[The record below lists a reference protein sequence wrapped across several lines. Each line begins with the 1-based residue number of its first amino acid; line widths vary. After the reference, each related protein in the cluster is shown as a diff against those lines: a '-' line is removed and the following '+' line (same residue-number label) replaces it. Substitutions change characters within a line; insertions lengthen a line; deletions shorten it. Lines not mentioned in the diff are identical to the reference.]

1 MKPTKLKK
9 YSRDSMEEIKK
20 VKNIVIG
27 AGPAGRLGSF
37 ELGKLGEE
45 TLLIEKKYI
54 AGTCLNEGCMVV
66 CALTDISRFIRNF
79 KRFTEIGFIDGNI
92 NLDYKSAC
100 DNIKKT
106 QLMLRR
112 LNQEENESVNNN
124 VIYGEAS
131 VEISDDDKII
141 VKVKLDNDNELQREN
156 VKNRDYDIYEAEN
169 LLIATGARPFIPNI
183 DGAKYALTSSDVLSL
198 EEVPSKLNIV
208 GGGIIATELS
218 NLFSS
223 FGSEVKI
230 IARSEILKDL
240 EPEIKSYVV
249 NKLIDE
255 VDIYE
260 NTNVLE
266 ITENSIITDKG
277 EFEGKT
283 LIATG
288 RVPNSEIVADI
299 VDLNEDGSIKVNEFF
314 QTSNPNIYAAGDV
327 TGGITLTPYA
337 RKEGISA
344 ARNMA
349 GYLNKFDDI
358 IVPQSL
364 TLDLDVSFTQKASE
378 SEGNDNENVEDV
390 IIPGLGGPHAFWR
403 ILRGET
409 GLTKISLNTETEEIV
424 RASQISPSSIDDTAY
439 LAFLMNMGITKEDFD
454 DFLEV
459 HPSTDAYY
467 KILKIM

>member
-1 MKPTKLKK
+1 MG
-9 YSRDSMEEIKK
+9 EIEKI
-20 VKNIVIG
+20 KNIVIG

-45 TLLIEKKYI
+45 TLVIEKKYI

-79 KRFTEIGFIDGNI
+79 ERYREIGFIDGNI
-92 NLDYKSAC
+92 SFDYKAAC
-100 DNIKKT
+100 DNVKKT
-106 QLMLRR
+106 QLFLRK
-112 LNQEENESVNNN
+112 LNQEENESVNNK

-131 VEISDDDKII
+131 VEINDEDKII
-141 VKVKLDNDNELQREN
+141 VTVKLDNENELQKEEYN
-156 VKNRDYDIYEAEN
+156 GKETLSFEAEN

-183 DGAKYALTSSDVLSL
+183 PGAEYALTSSDVLNL
-198 EEVPSKLNIV
+198 EEVPPKLNIV

-223 FGSEVKI
+223 FGSEVRI

-249 NKLIDE
+249 KKLIKE
-255 VDIYE
+255 VNICE

-266 ITENSIITDKG
+266 ITENSIITDNG

-288 RVPNSEIVADI
+288 RAPNSEIVADL
-299 VDLNEDGSIKVNEFF
+299 VELNEDGSIKVNEFF
-314 QTSNPNIYAAGDV
+314 QTSNPHIYSAGDV

-349 GYLNKFDDI
+349 GYLNKFDDM

-364 TLDLDVSFTQKASE
+364 TLDLDVSFTQRQK
-378 SEGNDNENVEDV
+378 GQDGDNVEDV

-409 GLTKISLNTETEEIV
+409 GITKVSLNTDTEKIV

-439 LAFLMNMGITKEDFD
+439 LAFLMNMGIEKDDFD

>member
-1 MKPTKLKK
+1 
-9 YSRDSMEEIKK
+9 MEEIKK
-20 VKNIVIG
+20 IKNIVIG

-45 TLLIEKKYI
+45 TLLIERKYI

-66 CALTDISRFIRNF
+66 CALTDISRFIKSF
-79 KRFTEIGFIDGNI
+79 KRYNEIGFIDGNI
-92 NLDYKSAC
+92 SLDYKSAC

-106 QLMLRR
+106 QVMLRR
-112 LNQEENESVNNN
+112 LNQEENESVDNN

-131 VEISDDDKII
+131 VEINEEDKIL
-141 VKVKLDNDNELQREN
+141 VKVKLDNDNVLQREN
-156 VKNRDYDIYEAEN
+156 VKNKDCRIIYEAEN

-183 DGAKYALTSSDVLSL
+183 DGSEYALTSSDVLSL

-218 NLFSS
+218 NIFSS

-255 VDIYE
+255 VDIHE

-299 VDLNEDGSIKVNEFF
+299 VDLNEDGTIKVNEFF

-364 TLDLDVSFTQKASE
+364 TLDLDVSFTQKAE
-378 SEGNDNENVEDV
+378 KADDGENVEDV

>member
-1 MKPTKLKK
+1 
-9 YSRDSMEEIKK
+9 MEDIKK
-20 VKNIVIG
+20 IKNIVIG

-45 TLLIEKKYI
+45 TLVIEKKYI

-79 KRFTEIGFIDGNI
+79 KRYSEIGFIDGNV
-92 NLDYKSAC
+92 NFDFKNAC

-106 QLMLRR
+106 QKFLRK
-112 LNQEENESVNNN
+112 LNQEENESVNNK

-131 VEISDDDKII
+131 VEINDNDKII
-141 VKVKLDNDNELQREN
+141 VTVKLDNDNELQKEE
-156 VKNRDYDIYEAEN
+156 YDGEETLSFEAEN

-183 DGAKYALTSSDVLSL
+183 PGAEYALTSSDVLDL
-198 EEVPSKLNIV
+198 EEVPPKLNIV

-249 NKLIDE
+249 KKLINE
-255 VDIYE
+255 VDICE
-260 NTNVLE
+260 KTEVLE
-266 ITENSIITDKG
+266 ITENSIITDNG

-299 VDLNEDGSIKVNEFF
+299 VDLNEDGSIKVNDFF

-327 TGGITLTPYA
+327 TGGITLTPFA

-349 GYLNKFDDI
+349 GYLNKFEDI

-364 TLDLDVSFTQKASE
+364 TLDLDVSFTQKQPNVDE
-378 SEGNDNENVEDV
+378 ELVENIV
-390 IIPGLGGPHAFWR
+390 IPGLGGPHAFWR

-409 GLTKISLNTETEEIV
+409 GLTKVSLNTETEEIV

-439 LAFLMNMGITKEDFD
+439 LAFLMNMGIEKEDFD

>member
-1 MKPTKLKK
+1 
-9 YSRDSMEEIKK
+9 
-20 VKNIVIG
+20 
-27 AGPAGRLGSF
+27 
-37 ELGKLGEE
+37 
-45 TLLIEKKYI
+45 
-54 AGTCLNEGCMVV
+54 
-66 CALTDISRFIRNF
+66 
-79 KRFTEIGFIDGNI
+79 
-92 NLDYKSAC
+92 
-100 DNIKKT
+100 
-106 QLMLRR
+106 MLRR

-131 VEISDDDKII
+131 VEINDDDKII

-156 VKNRDYDIYEAEN
+156 VKDKDYDIYEAEN

-183 DGAKYALTSSDVLSL
+183 DGVKYALTSSDVLSL

-218 NLFSS
+218 NIFSI

-249 NKLIDE
+249 NKLIEE

-358 IVPQSL
+358 NVPQSL
-364 TLDLDVSFTQKASE
+364 TLDLDVSFTQKASK
-378 SEGNDNENVEDV
+378 SEGNDNVNVEDI

>member
-1 MKPTKLKK
+1 MG
-9 YSRDSMEEIKK
+9 EIEKI
-20 VKNIVIG
+20 KNIVIG

-45 TLLIEKKYI
+45 TLVIEKKYI

-79 KRFTEIGFIDGNI
+79 ERYREIGFIDGNI
-92 NLDYKSAC
+92 SFDYKAAC
-100 DNIKKT
+100 DNVKKT
-106 QLMLRR
+106 QLFLRK
-112 LNQEENESVNNN
+112 LNQEENESVNNK

-131 VEISDDDKII
+131 VEINDEDKII
-141 VKVKLDNDNELQREN
+141 VTVKLDNENELQKEEYN
-156 VKNRDYDIYEAEN
+156 GKETLSFEAEN

-183 DGAKYALTSSDVLSL
+183 PGAEYALTSSDVLNL
-198 EEVPSKLNIV
+198 EEVPPKLNIV

-223 FGSEVKI
+223 FGSEVRI

-249 NKLIDE
+249 KKLIKE
-255 VDIYE
+255 VNICE

-266 ITENSIITDKG
+266 ITENSIITDNG

-299 VDLNEDGSIKVNEFF
+299 VELNEDGSIKVNEFF
-314 QTSNPNIYAAGDV
+314 QTSNPHIYSAGDV

-349 GYLNKFDDI
+349 GYLNKFDDM

-364 TLDLDVSFTQKASE
+364 TLDLDVSFTQRQK
-378 SEGNDNENVEDV
+378 GQDGDNVEDV

-409 GLTKISLNTETEEIV
+409 GITKVSLNTDTEKIV

-439 LAFLMNMGITKEDFD
+439 LAFLMNMGIEKDDFD

>member
-1 MKPTKLKK
+1 
-9 YSRDSMEEIKK
+9 MEEIKK
-20 VKNIVIG
+20 IKNIVIG

-45 TLLIEKKYI
+45 TLVIEKKYI
-54 AGTCLNEGCMVV
+54 AGTCLNEGCMVI

-79 KRFTEIGFIDGNI
+79 KRFNDIGFIDGNI
-92 NLDYKSAC
+92 NFDYKSAC
-100 DNIKKT
+100 DNIRKT
-106 QLMLRR
+106 QLFLRK
-112 LNQEENESVNNN
+112 LNQEENESVNNE
-124 VIYGEAS
+124 VVYGEAS
-131 VEISDDDKII
+131 VEINEENKII
-141 VKVKLDNDNELQREN
+141 VTVKLDNDNALQREQF
-156 VKNRDYDIYEAEN
+156 KNKEFLIYEAEN

-183 DGAKYALTSSDVLSL
+183 PGANYALTSSDVLKL

-249 NKLIDE
+249 KKLIDE
-255 VDIYE
+255 VDIHE

-299 VDLNEDGSIKVNEFF
+299 VELNDDGSIKVNEFF
-314 QTSNPNIYAAGDV
+314 QTSNPHIYSAGDV

-364 TLDLDVSFTQKASE
+364 TLDLDVSFTQRQNKDEAE
-378 SEGNDNENVEDV
+378 ENNDNVEDI

-403 ILRGET
+403 ILSGGT
-409 GLTKISLNTETEEIV
+409 GLTKISLDTETEKIV

-439 LAFLMNMGITKEDFD
+439 LAFLMNMGIEKDDFD

>member
-1 MKPTKLKK
+1 
-9 YSRDSMEEIKK
+9 MEEVKK
-20 VKNIVIG
+20 IKNIVIG

-45 TLLIEKKYI
+45 TLLIERKYI

-79 KRFTEIGFIDGNI
+79 ERFSEIGFIDGNI

-106 QLMLRR
+106 QLFLRK
-112 LNQEENESVNNN
+112 LNQEENESVNND

-131 VEISDDDKII
+131 VEINEEDKII
-141 VKVKLDNDNELQREN
+141 VTINLDNANPLQKEEYGG
-156 VKNRDYDIYEAEN
+156 KESISFEAEN

-183 DGAKYALTSSDVLSL
+183 PGAEYALTSSDILNL
-198 EEVPSKLNIV
+198 KEVPPKLNII

-223 FGSEVKI
+223 FGSDVKI

-249 NKLIDE
+249 KKLIDE
-255 VDIYE
+255 VEIHE
-260 NTNVLE
+260 NTDVIE

-288 RVPNSEIVADI
+288 RVPNSEIVKDL
-299 VDLNEDGSIKVNEFF
+299 VDLNEDGSIKVNDFF
-314 QTSNPNIYAAGDV
+314 QSSNPNIYAAGDV

-364 TLDLDVSFTQKASE
+364 TLDLDVSFTQKRDTE
-378 SEGNDNENVEDV
+378 NNVEDI

-409 GLTKISLNTETEEIV
+409 GLTKVSLDTETEEIV

>member
-1 MKPTKLKK
+1 
-9 YSRDSMEEIKK
+9 MEEIRKI
-20 VKNIVIG
+20 KNIVIG
-27 AGPAGRLGSF
+27 AGPAGRLASF

-45 TLLIEKKYI
+45 TLVIEKKYI

-79 KRFTEIGFIDGNI
+79 ERFSEIGFIGGNI
-92 NLDYKSAC
+92 ILDYKTAC

-106 QLMLRR
+106 QKFLRK
-112 LNQEENESVNNN
+112 LNQEENESVNNE
-124 VIYGEAS
+124 VVYGEAS
-131 VEISDDDKII
+131 VEKTDDDRIL
-141 VKVKLDNDNELQREN
+141 VNVKLDNDNELQKEEYEG
-156 VKNRDYDIYEAEN
+156 KESLIFEAEN

-183 DGAKYALTSSDVLSL
+183 PGAEYALTSSAILDLD
-198 EEVPSKLNIV
+198 EVPAKLNII

-249 NKLIDE
+249 KKLINE
-255 VDIYE
+255 VEIYE
-260 NTNVLE
+260 NTDVLE
-266 ITENSIITDKG
+266 ITENSLKTDKG

-288 RVPNSEIVADI
+288 RAPNSEIVANI

-314 QTSNPNIYAAGDV
+314 QTSNPHIYSAGDV

-349 GYLNKFDDI
+349 GYLNRFDDI

-364 TLDLDVSFTQKASE
+364 TLDLDVSFTQKRNKDE
-378 SEGNDNENVEDV
+378 TEGKKDNIEDI

-409 GLTKISLNTETEEIV
+409 GLTKVSLNSETEEIV

-439 LAFLMNMGITKEDFD
+439 LAFLMNMGIEKEDFD

>member
-1 MKPTKLKK
+1 M
-9 YSRDSMEEIKK
+9 
-20 VKNIVIG
+20 
-27 AGPAGRLGSF
+27 
-37 ELGKLGEE
+37 
-45 TLLIEKKYI
+45 
-54 AGTCLNEGCMVV
+54 
-66 CALTDISRFIRNF
+66 
-79 KRFTEIGFIDGNI
+79 
-92 NLDYKSAC
+92 DYKSAC

-106 QLMLRR
+106 QSLLRK
-112 LNQEENESVNNN
+112 LNQEENESVDNN

-156 VKNRDYDIYEAEN
+156 VKNKDYDIYEAEN

-198 EEVPSKLNIV
+198 KEVPSKLNIV

-218 NLFSS
+218 NIFSS

-230 IARSEILKDL
+230 IARSEILKEL

-249 NKLIDE
+249 KKLINE

-299 VDLNEDGSIKVNEFF
+299 VDLNEDGSIKVNDFF
-314 QTSNPNIYAAGDV
+314 QTSYPNIYAAGDV

-349 GYLNKFDDI
+349 GYLNKFDEI

-364 TLDLDVSFTQKASE
+364 TLDLDVSFTQKTKSNEDE
-378 SEGNDNENVEDV
+378 SDNVEDV

-409 GLTKISLNTETEEIV
+409 GITKVSLNSETEEIV

>member
-1 MKPTKLKK
+1 
-9 YSRDSMEEIKK
+9 MEEIRKI
-20 VKNIVIG
+20 KNIVIG
-27 AGPAGRLGSF
+27 AGPAGRLASF

-45 TLLIEKKYI
+45 TLLIERKYI

-79 KRFTEIGFIDGNI
+79 ERFSEIGFIDGNI
-92 NLDYKSAC
+92 SLDYKSAC

-106 QLMLRR
+106 QLFLRK

-131 VEISDDDKII
+131 VEINEEGNII
-141 VKVKLDNDNELQREN
+141 VTVKLDNANPLQKEEYEG
-156 VKNRDYDIYEAEN
+156 KESLIFEAEN

-183 DGAKYALTSSDVLSL
+183 PGAEYALTSSDILNL
-198 EEVPSKLNIV
+198 EEVPSKLNII
-208 GGGIIATELS
+208 GGGIIASELS

-240 EPEIKSYVV
+240 EEEIKSYVV
-249 NKLIDE
+249 KKLIDE
-255 VDIYE
+255 VEIRE
-260 NTNVLE
+260 NTEVLE
-266 ITENSIITDKG
+266 ITENSIITDNG

-288 RVPNSEIVADI
+288 RVPNSEIVKDS
-299 VDLNEDGSIKVNEFF
+299 VDLNEDGSIKVNDFF
-314 QTSNPNIYAAGDV
+314 QSSNPNIYAAGDV

-364 TLDLDVSFTQKASE
+364 TLDLDVSFTQKRNTE
-378 SEGNDNENVEDV
+378 NNVEDI

-409 GLTKISLNTETEEIV
+409 GLTKVSLDTETEEIV

>member
-1 MKPTKLKK
+1 MG
-9 YSRDSMEEIKK
+9 EIEKI
-20 VKNIVIG
+20 KNIVIG

-45 TLLIEKKYI
+45 TLVIEKKYI

-79 KRFTEIGFIDGNI
+79 ERYREIGFIDGNI
-92 NLDYKSAC
+92 SFDYKAAC
-100 DNIKKT
+100 DNVKKT
-106 QLMLRR
+106 QLFLRK
-112 LNQEENESVNNN
+112 LNQEENESVNNK
-124 VIYGEAS
+124 VLYGEAS
-131 VEISDDDKII
+131 VEINDEDKII
-141 VKVKLDNDNELQREN
+141 VTVKLDNENELQKEEYN
-156 VKNRDYDIYEAEN
+156 GKETLSFEAEN

-183 DGAKYALTSSDVLSL
+183 PGAEYALTSSDVLNL
-198 EEVPSKLNIV
+198 EEVPPKLNIV

-223 FGSEVKI
+223 FGSEVRI

-249 NKLIDE
+249 KKLIKE
-255 VDIYE
+255 VNICE

-266 ITENSIITDKG
+266 ITENSIITDNG

-288 RVPNSEIVADI
+288 RAPNSEIVADL
-299 VDLNEDGSIKVNEFF
+299 VELNEDGSIKVNEFF
-314 QTSNPNIYAAGDV
+314 QTSNPHIYSAGDV

-364 TLDLDVSFTQKASE
+364 TLDLDVSFTQRQK
-378 SEGNDNENVEDV
+378 GQDGDNVEDV

-409 GLTKISLNTETEEIV
+409 GLTKVSLNTDTEKIV

-439 LAFLMNMGITKEDFD
+439 LAFLMNMGIEKDDFD

>member
-1 MKPTKLKK
+1 M
-9 YSRDSMEEIKK
+9 
-20 VKNIVIG
+20 
-27 AGPAGRLGSF
+27 
-37 ELGKLGEE
+37 
-45 TLLIEKKYI
+45 LIEKKYI

-92 NLDYKSAC
+92 SLDYKSAC

-131 VEISDDDKII
+131 VEINGDDKII

-156 VKNRDYDIYEAEN
+156 VKNKDYVVYEAEN

-183 DGAKYALTSSDVLSL
+183 DGVKYALTSSNVLSL

-255 VDIYE
+255 VDIHE

-344 ARNMA
+344 ARSMA

-358 IVPQSL
+358 NVPQSL
-364 TLDLDVSFTQKASE
+364 TLDLDVSFTQKASKSDE
-378 SEGNDNENVEDV
+378 DSDNVEDV

>member
-1 MKPTKLKK
+1 
-9 YSRDSMEEIKK
+9 MEEIKK
-20 VKNIVIG
+20 IKNIVIG

-45 TLLIEKKYI
+45 TLVIEKKYI

-79 KRFTEIGFIDGNI
+79 KRFSEIGFIDGNI
-92 NLDYKSAC
+92 NFDFKTAC

-106 QLMLRR
+106 QKFLRK
-112 LNQEENESVNNN
+112 LNQEENESVDNK

-131 VEISDDDKII
+131 VEINDEDKII
-141 VKVKLDNDNELQREN
+141 VTVKLDNENELQKEE
-156 VKNRDYDIYEAEN
+156 YDGKETISFEAEN

-183 DGAKYALTSSDVLSL
+183 PGAEYALTSSDVLDL
-198 EEVPSKLNIV
+198 EEVPPKLNIV

-249 NKLIDE
+249 KKLINE
-255 VDIYE
+255 VDICE
-260 NTNVLE
+260 KTDVLE

-288 RVPNSEIVADI
+288 RVPNSELVADI
-299 VDLNEDGSIKVNEFF
+299 VDLNDDGSIKVNDFF
-314 QTSNPNIYAAGDV
+314 QTSIANIYAAGDV

-364 TLDLDVSFTQKASE
+364 TLDLDVSFTQKQ
-378 SEGNDNENVEDV
+378 DNVDEDKIEDV

-409 GLTKISLNTETEEIV
+409 GLTKVSLNSETEEIV

-439 LAFLMNMGITKEDFD
+439 LAFLMNMGIEKEDFD

>member
-1 MKPTKLKK
+1 M
-9 YSRDSMEEIKK
+9 
-20 VKNIVIG
+20 
-27 AGPAGRLGSF
+27 
-37 ELGKLGEE
+37 
-45 TLLIEKKYI
+45 
-54 AGTCLNEGCMVV
+54 
-66 CALTDISRFIRNF
+66 
-79 KRFTEIGFIDGNI
+79 GFIDGNI
-92 NLDYKSAC
+92 SLDYKSAC

-106 QLMLRR
+106 QLLLRR
-112 LNQEENESVNNN
+112 LNQEENESVDNN

-131 VEISDDDKII
+131 VEISDEDEII
-141 VKVKLDNDNELQREN
+141 VKVKLDNANELQREN
-156 VKNRDYDIYEAEN
+156 VKNKDYDIYEAEN

-198 EEVPSKLNIV
+198 KEVPSKLNIV

-218 NLFSS
+218 NIFSS

-230 IARSEILKDL
+230 IARSEILKEL

-249 NKLIDE
+249 KKLINE

-288 RVPNSEIVADI
+288 RVPNSEIVKDI
-299 VDLNEDGSIKVNEFF
+299 VELNEDGSIKVNEFF

-349 GYLNKFDDI
+349 GYLNKFDEI

-364 TLDLDVSFTQKASE
+364 TLDLDVSFTQKATE
-378 SEGNDNENVEDV
+378 SDDDSNVEDV

-409 GLTKISLNTETEEIV
+409 GITKVSLNSETEEIV

>member
-1 MKPTKLKK
+1 MG
-9 YSRDSMEEIKK
+9 EIEKI
-20 VKNIVIG
+20 KNIVIG

-45 TLLIEKKYI
+45 TLVIEKKYI

-79 KRFTEIGFIDGNI
+79 ERFSEIGFIDGNI
-92 NLDYKSAC
+92 SFDYKAAC
-100 DNIKKT
+100 DSVKKT
-106 QLMLRR
+106 QLFLRK
-112 LNQEENESVNNN
+112 LNQEENESVNNK
-124 VIYGEAS
+124 VLYGEAS
-131 VEISDDDKII
+131 VEINDEDKII
-141 VKVKLDNDNELQREN
+141 VTVKLDNENELQKEEYN
-156 VKNRDYDIYEAEN
+156 GKETLSFEAEN

-183 DGAKYALTSSDVLSL
+183 PGAEYALTSSDVLNL
-198 EEVPSKLNIV
+198 EEVPPKLNIV

-223 FGSEVKI
+223 FGSKVRI

-249 NKLIDE
+249 KKLIKE
-255 VDIYE
+255 VSICE

-266 ITENSIITDKG
+266 ITENSLITDNG

-288 RVPNSEIVADI
+288 RVPNSEIVEDI
-299 VDLNEDGSIKVNEFF
+299 VELNEDGSIKVNEFF
-314 QTSNPNIYAAGDV
+314 QTSNPHIYSAGDV

-364 TLDLDVSFTQKASE
+364 TLDLDVSFTQRQKDQ
-378 SEGNDNENVEDV
+378 EGDNVEDV

-409 GLTKISLNTETEEIV
+409 GITKISLDTETEKIV

-439 LAFLMNMGITKEDFD
+439 LAFLMNMGIEKDDFD

>member
-1 MKPTKLKK
+1 MG
-9 YSRDSMEEIKK
+9 EIEKI
-20 VKNIVIG
+20 KNIVIG

-45 TLLIEKKYI
+45 TLVIEKKYI

-79 KRFTEIGFIDGNI
+79 ERYREIGFIDGNI
-92 NLDYKSAC
+92 SFDYKAAC
-100 DNIKKT
+100 DNVKKT
-106 QLMLRR
+106 QLFLRK
-112 LNQEENESVNNN
+112 LNQEENESVNNK

-131 VEISDDDKII
+131 VEINDEDKII
-141 VKVKLDNDNELQREN
+141 VTVKLDNENELQKEEYN
-156 VKNRDYDIYEAEN
+156 GKETLSFEAEN

-183 DGAKYALTSSDVLSL
+183 PGAEYALTSSDVLNL
-198 EEVPSKLNIV
+198 EEVPPKLNIV

-223 FGSEVKI
+223 FGSEVRI

-249 NKLIDE
+249 KKLIKE
-255 VDIYE
+255 VNICE

-266 ITENSIITDKG
+266 ITENSIITDNG

-288 RVPNSEIVADI
+288 RAPNSEIVADL
-299 VDLNEDGSIKVNEFF
+299 VELNEDGSIKVNEFF
-314 QTSNPNIYAAGDV
+314 QTSNPHIYSAGDV

-364 TLDLDVSFTQKASE
+364 TLDLDVSFTQRQK
-378 SEGNDNENVEDV
+378 GQDGDNVEDV

-409 GLTKISLNTETEEIV
+409 GITKVSLNTDTEKIV

-439 LAFLMNMGITKEDFD
+439 LAFLMNMGIEKDDFD

>member
-1 MKPTKLKK
+1 MG
-9 YSRDSMEEIKK
+9 EIEKI
-20 VKNIVIG
+20 KNIVIG

-45 TLLIEKKYI
+45 TLVIEKKYI

-79 KRFTEIGFIDGNI
+79 ERFSEIGFIDGNI
-92 NLDYKSAC
+92 SFDYKAAC
-100 DNIKKT
+100 DNVKKT
-106 QLMLRR
+106 QLFLRK
-112 LNQEENESVNNN
+112 LNQEENESVNNK
-124 VIYGEAS
+124 VLYGEAS
-131 VEISDDDKII
+131 VEINDEDKII
-141 VKVKLDNDNELQREN
+141 VTVKLDNENELQKEEYN
-156 VKNRDYDIYEAEN
+156 GKETLSFEAEN

-183 DGAKYALTSSDVLSL
+183 PGAEYALTSSDVLNL
-198 EEVPSKLNIV
+198 EEVPPKLNIV

-223 FGSEVKI
+223 FGSEVRI

-249 NKLIDE
+249 KKLIKE
-255 VDIYE
+255 VSICE

-288 RVPNSEIVADI
+288 RVPNSEIVEDI
-299 VDLNEDGSIKVNEFF
+299 VELNEDGSIKVNEFF
-314 QTSNPNIYAAGDV
+314 QTSNPHIYSAGDV

-349 GYLNKFDDI
+349 GYLNKFEDI

-364 TLDLDVSFTQKASE
+364 TLDLDVSFTQRQKDQD
-378 SEGNDNENVEDV
+378 GDNVEDV

-409 GLTKISLNTETEEIV
+409 GLTKVSLNTDTEKIV

-439 LAFLMNMGITKEDFD
+439 LAFLMNMGIEKDDFD

>member
-1 MKPTKLKK
+1 
-9 YSRDSMEEIKK
+9 ME
-20 VKNIVIG
+20 NIVIG
-27 AGPAGRLGSF
+27 SGPAGRLGSF

-45 TLLIEKKYI
+45 TLVIEKKYI

-79 KRFTEIGFIDGNI
+79 KRYSEIGFIDGNM
-92 NLDYKSAC
+92 NFDFKTAC

-106 QLMLRR
+106 QKFLRK
-112 LNQEENESVNNN
+112 LNQEENESVNNK

-131 VEISDDDKII
+131 VEIDGNDKII
-141 VKVKLDNDNELQREN
+141 VTVKLDNNNELQKEEYEG
-156 VKNRDYDIYEAEN
+156 KESLSFEAEN

-183 DGAKYALTSSDVLSL
+183 PGAEYALTSSDVLDL
-198 EEVPSKLNIV
+198 EEVPPKLNIV

-223 FGSEVKI
+223 FGSDVKI

-249 NKLIDE
+249 KKLINE
-255 VDIYE
+255 VDICE
-260 NTNVLE
+260 NTDVLE
-266 ITENSIITDKG
+266 ITEDSIKTDKG

-288 RVPNSEIVADI
+288 RVPNSELVADI
-299 VDLNEDGSIKVNEFF
+299 VDLNEDGSIKVNDFF
-314 QTSNPNIYAAGDV
+314 QTSIENIYAAGDV

-364 TLDLDVSFTQKASE
+364 TLDLDVSFTQKQNNVDE
-378 SEGNDNENVEDV
+378 DKVEDV

-409 GLTKISLNTETEEIV
+409 GLTKVSLNRETEEIV

-439 LAFLMNMGITKEDFD
+439 LAFVMNMGIGKEDFD

>member
-1 MKPTKLKK
+1 M
-9 YSRDSMEEIKK
+9 DEIKK

-45 TLLIEKKYI
+45 TLLIERKYI

-66 CALTDISRFIRNF
+66 CALTDISRFIRTFN
-79 KRFTEIGFIDGNI
+79 RFNEIGFIDGNI
-92 NLDYKSAC
+92 DFDYKSAC

-106 QLMLRR
+106 QLFLRK

-131 VEISDDDKII
+131 VEINDDDKII
-141 VKVKLDNDNELQREN
+141 VKVKLDNDNELQREG
-156 VKNRDYDIYEAEN
+156 VKDKDYALYEAEN

-183 DGAKYALTSSDVLSL
+183 DGAKYALTSSDILSL
-198 EEVPSKLNIV
+198 KEVPSKLNIV

-223 FGSEVKI
+223 FGSEVRI

-249 NKLIDE
+249 KKLINE

-283 LIATG
+283 F
-288 RVPNSEIVADI
+288 

-349 GYLNKFDDI
+349 GYLNKFEEI
-358 IVPQSL
+358 TVPQSL
-364 TLDLDVSFTQKASE
+364 TLDLDVSFTQKNVKSE
-378 SEGNDNENVEDV
+378 NVDGDKVEDV

-403 ILRGET
+403 ILKGET

>member
-1 MKPTKLKK
+1 MG
-9 YSRDSMEEIKK
+9 EIEKI
-20 VKNIVIG
+20 KNIVIG

-45 TLLIEKKYI
+45 TLVIEKKYI

-79 KRFTEIGFIDGNI
+79 ERFSEIGFIDGNI
-92 NLDYKSAC
+92 SFDYKAAC
-100 DNIKKT
+100 DSVKKT
-106 QLMLRR
+106 QLFLRK
-112 LNQEENESVNNN
+112 LNQEENESVNNK
-124 VIYGEAS
+124 VLYGEAS
-131 VEISDDDKII
+131 VEINDEDKII
-141 VKVKLDNDNELQREN
+141 VTVKLDNENELQKEEYN
-156 VKNRDYDIYEAEN
+156 GKETLSFEAEN

-183 DGAKYALTSSDVLSL
+183 PGAEYAFTSSDVLNL
-198 EEVPSKLNIV
+198 EEVPPKLNIV

-223 FGSEVKI
+223 FGSKVRI

-249 NKLIDE
+249 KKLIKE
-255 VDIYE
+255 VSICE

-266 ITENSIITDKG
+266 ITENSLITDNG

-288 RVPNSEIVADI
+288 RVPNSEIVEDI
-299 VDLNEDGSIKVNEFF
+299 VELNEDGSIKVNEFF
-314 QTSNPNIYAAGDV
+314 QTSNPHIYSAGDV

-364 TLDLDVSFTQKASE
+364 TLDLDVSFTQRQKDQ
-378 SEGNDNENVEDV
+378 EGDNVEDV

-409 GLTKISLNTETEEIV
+409 GITKISLDTETEKIV

-439 LAFLMNMGITKEDFD
+439 LAFLMNMGIEKDDFD

>member
-1 MKPTKLKK
+1 MG
-9 YSRDSMEEIKK
+9 EIEKI
-20 VKNIVIG
+20 KNIVIG

-45 TLLIEKKYI
+45 TLVIEKKYI

-79 KRFTEIGFIDGNI
+79 ERYREIGFIDGNI
-92 NLDYKSAC
+92 SFDYKAAC
-100 DNIKKT
+100 DNVKKT
-106 QLMLRR
+106 QLFLRK
-112 LNQEENESVNNN
+112 LNQEENESVNNK

-131 VEISDDDKII
+131 VEINDEDKII
-141 VKVKLDNDNELQREN
+141 VTVKLDNENELQKEEYN
-156 VKNRDYDIYEAEN
+156 GKETLSFEAEN

-183 DGAKYALTSSDVLSL
+183 PGAEYALTSSDVLNL
-198 EEVPSKLNIV
+198 EEVPPKLNIV

-223 FGSEVKI
+223 FGSKVRI

-249 NKLIDE
+249 KKLIKE
-255 VDIYE
+255 VSICE

-266 ITENSIITDKG
+266 ITENSLITDNG

-288 RVPNSEIVADI
+288 RVPNSEIVEDI
-299 VDLNEDGSIKVNEFF
+299 VELNEDGSIKVNEFF
-314 QTSNPNIYAAGDV
+314 QTSNPHIYSAGDV

-364 TLDLDVSFTQKASE
+364 TLDLDVSFTQRQK
-378 SEGNDNENVEDV
+378 GQDGDNVEDV

-409 GLTKISLNTETEEIV
+409 GLTKVSLNTDTEKIV

-439 LAFLMNMGITKEDFD
+439 LAFLMNMGIEKDDFD

>member
-1 MKPTKLKK
+1 MKETKK
-9 YSRDSMEEIKK
+9 I
-20 VKNIVIG
+20 KNIVIG
-27 AGPAGRLGSF
+27 AGPAGRLASF

-66 CALTDISRFIRNF
+66 CALTDISRFWKNCQ
-79 KRFTEIGFIDGNI
+79 RFSEMGLVNGLLELNYNSI
-92 NLDYKSAC
+92 C
-100 DNIKKT
+100 ENIKKT
-106 QLMLRR
+106 QKFLRK
-112 LNQEENESVNNN
+112 LNQEENESVSNK

-131 VEISDDDKII
+131 VEVDEDEKII
-141 VKVKLDNDNELQREN
+141 VTVKLDNDNELQKEEY
-156 VKNRDYDIYEAEN
+156 KGKETLSFEAEN

-183 DGAKYALTSSDVLSL
+183 PGAEYALTSSDVINLD
-198 EEVPSKLNIV
+198 EVPPKLNIV

-218 NLFSS
+218 NIFSS

-249 NKLIDE
+249 KKLIDDVE
-255 VDIYE
+255 IHE
-260 NTNVLE
+260 NTNVLKINE
-266 ITENSIITDKG
+266 DSIETDKG

-288 RVPNSEIVADI
+288 RVPNSEILKGL

-314 QTSNPNIYAAGDV
+314 QTSNPHIYAAGDV

-349 GYLNKFDDI
+349 GYLNKFEEM

-364 TLDLDVSFTQKASE
+364 TLDLDVSFTQKTDKEA
-378 SEGNDNENVEDV
+378 DPDKIEDV

-409 GLTKISLNTETEEIV
+409 GLTKISLNTETDEIV

-439 LAFLMNMGITKEDFD
+439 LAFLMNLGIKKEAFD

>member
-1 MKPTKLKK
+1 
-9 YSRDSMEEIKK
+9 MEEVKK
-20 VKNIVIG
+20 IKNIVIG

-45 TLLIEKKYI
+45 TLVIEKKYI

-79 KRFTEIGFIDGNI
+79 KRYSEIGFIDGNI
-92 NLDYKSAC
+92 NFDFKTAC
-100 DNIKKT
+100 DTIKKT
-106 QLMLRR
+106 QKFLRK
-112 LNQEENESVNNN
+112 LNQEENESVDNK

-131 VEISDDDKII
+131 VEVNDENKII
-141 VKVKLDNDNELQREN
+141 VTVKLDNENELQKEE
-156 VKNRDYDIYEAEN
+156 YDGKETISFEAEN

-183 DGAKYALTSSDVLSL
+183 PGAEYALTSSDVLDL
-198 EEVPSKLNIV
+198 EEVPPKLNIV

-249 NKLIDE
+249 KKLINE
-255 VDIYE
+255 VDICE
-260 NTNVLE
+260 NADALE
-266 ITENSIITDKG
+266 ITENSIKTDKG

-288 RVPNSEIVADI
+288 RVPNSELVADI

-364 TLDLDVSFTQKASE
+364 TLDLDVSFTQKQ
-378 SEGNDNENVEDV
+378 ENVDEDKIEDV

-409 GLTKISLNTETEEIV
+409 GLTKVSLNSETEEIV

-439 LAFLMNMGITKEDFD
+439 LAFLMNMGIEKEDFD

>member
-1 MKPTKLKK
+1 
-9 YSRDSMEEIKK
+9 MEETYKI
-20 VKNIVIG
+20 KNIVIG

-45 TLLIEKKYI
+45 TLVIEKKYI

-79 KRFTEIGFIDGNI
+79 KRYSEIGFIDGNI
-92 NLDYKSAC
+92 NFDFKTAC

-106 QLMLRR
+106 QKFLRK
-112 LNQEENESVNNN
+112 LNQEENESVDNK

-131 VEISDDDKII
+131 VEINENGKII
-141 VKVKLDNDNELQREN
+141 VTVELDNENELQKEEYEG
-156 VKNRDYDIYEAEN
+156 KESLSFEAEN

-183 DGAKYALTSSDVLSL
+183 PGGEYALTSSDVLNL
-198 EEVPSKLNIV
+198 EEVPPKLNIV

-230 IARSEILKDL
+230 SARSEILKDL

-249 NKLIDE
+249 KKLINE
-255 VDIYE
+255 VDICE
-260 NTNVLE
+260 NTDVLE
-266 ITENSIITDKG
+266 ITENSIKTDKG

-288 RVPNSEIVADI
+288 RVPNSELVANI
-299 VDLNEDGSIKVNEFF
+299 VDLNEDGSIKVNDFF

-364 TLDLDVSFTQKASE
+364 TLDLDVSFTQKQNNVD
-378 SEGNDNENVEDV
+378 EGKVEDV

-409 GLTKISLNTETEEIV
+409 GLTKVSLNMETEEIV

-439 LAFLMNMGITKEDFD
+439 LAFLMNMGIEKEDFD

>member
-1 MKPTKLKK
+1 
-9 YSRDSMEEIKK
+9 MEEIKK
-20 VKNIVIG
+20 IKNIVIG

-45 TLLIEKKYI
+45 TLVIEKKYI

-79 KRFTEIGFIDGNI
+79 KRFSEIGFIDGNI
-92 NLDYKSAC
+92 NFDFKTAC

-106 QLMLRR
+106 QKFLRK
-112 LNQEENESVNNN
+112 LNQEENESVDNK

-131 VEISDDDKII
+131 VEINDEDKII
-141 VKVKLDNDNELQREN
+141 VTVKLDNENELQKEE
-156 VKNRDYDIYEAEN
+156 YDGKEILSFEAEN

-183 DGAKYALTSSDVLSL
+183 PGVEYALTSSDVLDL
-198 EEVPSKLNIV
+198 EEVPPKLNIV

-223 FGSEVKI
+223 FGSKVKI

-249 NKLIDE
+249 KKLINE
-255 VDIYE
+255 VDICE
-260 NTNVLE
+260 NTDVLE

-288 RVPNSEIVADI
+288 RDPNSELVADI
-299 VDLNEDGSIKVNEFF
+299 VDLNDDGSIKVNEFF

-349 GYLNKFDDI
+349 GYLNKFEDI

-364 TLDLDVSFTQKASE
+364 TLDLDVSFTQKQ
-378 SEGNDNENVEDV
+378 DNVDEDKIEDV

-409 GLTKISLNTETEEIV
+409 GLTKVSLNSETEEIV
-424 RASQISPSSIDDTAY
+424 RANQISPSSIDDTAY
-439 LAFLMNMGITKEDFD
+439 LAFLMNMGIEKEDFD

>member
-1 MKPTKLKK
+1 MEKIKK
-9 YSRDSMEEIKK
+9 SRDKMEEIKK
-20 VKNIVIG
+20 IKNIVIG

-79 KRFTEIGFIDGNI
+79 ERFSEIGFIDGNI
-92 NLDYKSAC
+92 NFDYKSAC

-106 QLMLRR
+106 QLFLRK

-124 VIYGEAS
+124 VLYGEAS
-131 VEISDDDKII
+131 VEISDEDRIM
-141 VKVKLDNDNELQREN
+141 VNVKLDNSNALQKEEYEGI
-156 VKNRDYDIYEAEN
+156 DSLTFEAEN
-169 LLIATGARPFIPNI
+169 LLIATGAMPFIPNI
-183 DGAKYALTSSDVLSL
+183 PGAEYALTSSDVLDL
-198 EEVPSKLNIV
+198 EEVPAKLNIV

-240 EPEIKSYVV
+240 EMEIKSYVV
-249 NKLIDE
+249 KKLINE
-255 VDIYE
+255 VEIYE

-266 ITENSIITDKG
+266 ISENSIRTDKG

-288 RVPNSEIVADI
+288 RVPNSEIIRDI
-299 VDLNEDGSIKVNEFF
+299 VELNDDGSIKVNEFF
-314 QTSNPNIYAAGDV
+314 QTSNPHIYAAGDV

-364 TLDLDVSFTQKASE
+364 TLDLDVSFTQRQKEQDSE
-378 SEGNDNENVEDV
+378 NLEDI

-403 ILRGET
+403 ILSGGT
-409 GLTKISLNTETEEIV
+409 GITKVSLDRETEEIV

-439 LAFLMNMGITKEDFD
+439 LAFLMNMGIEKEDFD

>member
-1 MKPTKLKK
+1 
-9 YSRDSMEEIKK
+9 MEETKK
-20 VKNIVIG
+20 IKNIVIG
-27 AGPAGRLGSF
+27 AGPAGRLASF

-45 TLLIEKKYI
+45 TLVIERKYI

-66 CALTDISRFIRNF
+66 CALNDISRFIRNF
-79 KRFTEIGFIDGNI
+79 KRFNEIGFIDGNI
-92 NLDYKSAC
+92 NFDYKAAC

-106 QLMLRR
+106 QLFLRK
-112 LNQEENESVNNN
+112 LNQEENESVDNK
-124 VIYGEAS
+124 VIYGEAN
-131 VEISDDDKII
+131 VKIDENDKII
-141 VKVKLDNDNELQREN
+141 VTVELDNGNALQKEE
-156 VKNRDYDIYEAEN
+156 YESIASLSFEAEK

-183 DGAKYALTSSDVLSL
+183 PGAEYALTSSDILDL
-198 EEVPSKLNIV
+198 EEVPPKLNIV

-230 IARSEILKDL
+230 ISRSEILKDL
-240 EPEIKSYVV
+240 EREIKSYVIK
-249 NKLIDE
+249 KLISE

-260 NTNVLE
+260 YTNVLE
-266 ITENSIITDKG
+266 ISENSIKTDKG

-288 RVPNSEIVADI
+288 RVPNSEIVNDL

-314 QTSNPNIYAAGDV
+314 QTSNPKVYAAGDV

-349 GYLNKFDDI
+349 GYLNKFGDI

-364 TLDLDVSFTQKASE
+364 TLDLDVSFTQKQNIGDDE
-378 SEGNDNENVEDV
+378 NNDVEDI

-403 ILRGET
+403 ILSGET
-409 GLTKISLNTETEEIV
+409 GLTKVSLNTETEEIV

-439 LAFLMNMGITKEDFD
+439 LAFLMNIGIKKEDFD

>member
-1 MKPTKLKK
+1 MG
-9 YSRDSMEEIKK
+9 EIEKI
-20 VKNIVIG
+20 KNIVIG

-45 TLLIEKKYI
+45 TLVIEKKYI

-79 KRFTEIGFIDGNI
+79 ERYSEIGFIDGNI
-92 NLDYKSAC
+92 SFDYKAAC
-100 DNIKKT
+100 DNVKKT
-106 QLMLRR
+106 QLFLRK
-112 LNQEENESVNNN
+112 LNQEENESVNNK

-131 VEISDDDKII
+131 VEINDEDKII
-141 VKVKLDNDNELQREN
+141 VTVKLDNENELQKEEYHG
-156 VKNRDYDIYEAEN
+156 KETLSFEAEN

-183 DGAKYALTSSDVLSL
+183 PGAEYALTSSDVLNL
-198 EEVPSKLNIV
+198 EEIPHKLNIV

-223 FGSEVKI
+223 FGSEVRI

-249 NKLIDE
+249 KKLIKE
-255 VDIYE
+255 VSICE
-260 NTNVLE
+260 NTDVLE

-299 VDLNEDGSIKVNEFF
+299 VELNEDGSIKVNEFF
-314 QTSNPNIYAAGDV
+314 QTSNPHIYSAGDV

-364 TLDLDVSFTQKASE
+364 TLDLDVSFTQKQSKDE
-378 SEGNDNENVEDV
+378 TEGNEGNVEDI

-409 GLTKISLNTETEEIV
+409 GITKVSLDTETEKIV

-439 LAFLMNMGITKEDFD
+439 LAFLMNMGIEKDDFD

>member
-1 MKPTKLKK
+1 MDKI
-9 YSRDSMEEIKK
+9 EK

-45 TLLIEKKYI
+45 TLVIEKKFI

-66 CALTDISRFIRNF
+66 CALTDISRFIKNF
-79 KRFTEIGFIDGNI
+79 KRFSEIGFIDGNI
-92 NLDYKSAC
+92 GFDYKSAC

-106 QLMLRR
+106 QLFLRK
-112 LNQEENESVNNN
+112 LNQEENESVNNK

-131 VEISDDDKII
+131 VDINEDEKII
-141 VKVKLDNDNELQREN
+141 VTIKLDNDNELQKEEFN
-156 VKNRDYDIYEAEN
+156 GKETISFEAEN

-183 DGAKYALTSSDVLSL
+183 KGAEYALTSSDILNL

-240 EPEIKSYVV
+240 ESEIKSYVV
-249 NKLIDE
+249 KKLINE
-255 VDIYE
+255 VDICE
-260 NTNVLE
+260 NTEVLE
-266 ITENSIITDKG
+266 IKENSIVTDKG
-277 EFEGKT
+277 EFEGVT

-288 RVPNSEIVADI
+288 RVPNSELIANI

-349 GYLNKFDDI
+349 GYLNKFEDI

-364 TLDLDVSFTQKASE
+364 TLDLDVSFTQKQNI
-378 SEGNDNENVEDV
+378 GDDENIEDI

-409 GLTKISLNTETEEIV
+409 GLTKISLNADTEKIV

-439 LAFLMNMGITKEDFD
+439 LAFLMNLGIDKEDFD

>member
-1 MKPTKLKK
+1 MG
-9 YSRDSMEEIKK
+9 EIEKI
-20 VKNIVIG
+20 KNIVIG

-45 TLLIEKKYI
+45 TLVIEKKYI

-79 KRFTEIGFIDGNI
+79 ERYSEIGFIDGNI
-92 NLDYKSAC
+92 SFDYKAAC
-100 DNIKKT
+100 DNVKKT
-106 QLMLRR
+106 QLFLRK
-112 LNQEENESVNNN
+112 LNQEENESVNNK

-131 VEISDDDKII
+131 VEIKDEDKII
-141 VKVKLDNDNELQREN
+141 VTVKLDNENELQKEEYHG
-156 VKNRDYDIYEAEN
+156 KETLSFEAEN

-183 DGAKYALTSSDVLSL
+183 PGAEYALTSSDVLNL
-198 EEVPSKLNIV
+198 EEIPHKLNIV

-223 FGSEVKI
+223 FGSEVRI

-249 NKLIDE
+249 KKLIKE
-255 VDIYE
+255 VNICE

-266 ITENSIITDKG
+266 ITENSIITDNG

-299 VDLNEDGSIKVNEFF
+299 VELNEDGSIKVNEFF
-314 QTSNPNIYAAGDV
+314 QTSNPHIYSAGDV

-364 TLDLDVSFTQKASE
+364 TLDLDVSFTQRQK
-378 SEGNDNENVEDV
+378 GQDGDNVEDV

-409 GLTKISLNTETEEIV
+409 GITKVSLNTDTEKIV

-439 LAFLMNMGITKEDFD
+439 LAFLMNMGIEKDDFD